1 MEEKRNRTKKT
12 RGLDPR
18 GCRGCVYQS
27 TSFKWC
33 NYGDMEGRSRTV
45 DGGPLQPDG
54 GCKLFRKPES
64 RKQLKQNRIPWNSPK
79 GTPQAAAGQ
88 SEEEKSAIRQQQLQA
103 LYDLDLSDQKIADS
117 LGINRKTV
125 SRWRKDNRLES
136 NYTLRVKQN
145 RQGGGQA

>member
-1 MEEKRNRTKKT
+1 MEEKQNRTKKA
-12 RGLDPR
+12 RGHDPR

-33 NYGDMEGRSRTV
+33 NYSDIEGRPRII
-45 DGGPLQPDG
+45 DGGPIQPNG

-64 RKQLKQNRIPWNSPK
+64 KKRLKQNRIPWNSPN
-79 GTPQAAAGQ
+79 GTPRAAAGQ
-88 SEEEKSAIRQQQLQA
+88 STKEKSAIHRQQLQA
-103 LYDLDLSDQKIADS
+103 LYDLGHSDQKIADS

-136 NYTLRVKQN
+136 NYILRVKQN